1 MRISKSGKLTVS
13 LTCESASP
21 GSRRFPRHAN
31 QQVREADGF
40 PDMRISKSGKL
51 TVSLT
56 CESASPGS
64 RCFQKNLDSAVNP
77 ERRPMFDSSLS
88 HSFLLPQ
95 RNCASVGTARALGG
109 DNKKSPTENLA
120 AANTH
125 EVITRVRL

>member
-1 MRISKSGKLTVS
+1 
-13 LTCESASP
+13 
-21 GSRRFPRHAN
+21 
-31 QQVREADGF
+31 
-40 PDMRISKSGKL
+40 MRISKSGKL

-77 ERRPMFDSSLS
+77 ARRPMFDSSLS

-120 AANTH
+120 AANAH
-125 EVITRVRL
+125 EVITPRAVVTGFKIYMRCARRPVPPGRKLAP

>member
-1 MRISKSGKLTVS
+1 MLMRINTA
-13 LTCESASP
+13 SAAL
-21 GSRRFPRHAN
+21 RT

-40 PDMRISKSGKL
+40 PDMRISKSGKPA
-51 TVSLT
+51 TSPT
-56 CESASPGS
+56 CELARPGFPEIWM
-64 RCFQKNLDSAVNP
+64 RIQKNLDSAVNP

-109 DNKKSPTENLA
+109 DNKKSPPENLA